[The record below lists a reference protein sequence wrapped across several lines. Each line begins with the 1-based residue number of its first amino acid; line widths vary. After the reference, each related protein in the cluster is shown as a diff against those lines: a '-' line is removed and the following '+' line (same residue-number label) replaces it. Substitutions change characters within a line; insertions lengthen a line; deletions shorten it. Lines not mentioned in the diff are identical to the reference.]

1 MSDSVSYEAS
11 ERAGVT
17 VVAIGGRLDAITAG
31 TVRERL
37 VALAQGPVRVALD
50 LSRLEWIDSSG
61 VGALISLFKRAR
73 TAGGDVKVGGLQ
85 AQPKEI
91 FRLLRLEAALE
102 VLPTVDEAVARL
114 AGEGPR

>member
-1 MSDSVSYEAS
+1 MSTSVSYEET
-11 ERAGVT
+11 ERAGIK
-17 VVAIGGRLDAITAG
+17 VVAIGGRLDAATAAA
-31 TVRERL
+31 VREKL
-37 VALAQGPVRVALD
+37 VALAQGPVKVALD
-50 LSRLEWIDSSG
+50 LSGLQWIDSSG

-102 VLPTVDEAVARL
+102 VLGDVDEAVTRL
-114 AGEGPR
+114 AAGAKG